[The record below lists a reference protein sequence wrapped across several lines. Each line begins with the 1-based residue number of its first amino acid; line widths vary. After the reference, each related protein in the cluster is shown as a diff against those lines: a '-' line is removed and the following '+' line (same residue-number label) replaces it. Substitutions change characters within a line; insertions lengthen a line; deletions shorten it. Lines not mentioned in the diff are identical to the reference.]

1 MVTILA
7 RWQVKPEFLENLLN
21 VLPQLQQAS
30 MHEEGNISYEVFR
43 DSQDETFFILLEKYE
58 DENALEAHRLSD
70 HFQSLVLKTI
80 VPMLISRSVTKL
92 IPYQ

>member
-1 MVTILA
+1 MVTVTA

-43 DSQDETFFILLEKYE
+43 DSQDETIFILFEKYK
-58 DENALEAHRLSD
+58 DENALEAHRLTD
-70 HFQSLVLKTI
+70 HFQELVLKTI
-80 VPMLISRSVTKL
+80 VPMLASRSVTKL
-92 IPYQ
+92 IPYL